1 MKLRRFIIVI
11 VVLSLLLSLA
21 LPIVAYADAPPSGI
35 SRMDN
40 SDSQDSGEIPSEQ
53 GNHGA
58 ELNSAEIEIN
68 SDGNEESDR
77 PSEELKVDQNE
88 STDPAL
94 VEPEHP
100 IQESGEDKVENLEVT
115 DEEEALSTEEASD
128 ATEDMLQSGA
138 EIVAEEENVEK
149 NEPETETNANRTP
162 WFSDV
167 TTLTVLICILS
178 VLITLLS
185 FVLWKMRKRY

>member
-1 MKLRRFIIVI
+1 MKFRRFIIVI

-53 GNHGA
+53 GNQGA

-68 SDGNEESDR
+68 SDGNENNSQISEQGES
-77 PSEELKVDQNE
+77 EQNQ
-88 STDPAL
+88 SADPAL
-94 VEPEHP
+94 VEPGHP
-100 IQESGEDKVENLEVT
+100 IQESSQDKVESPDASG
-115 DEEEALSTEEASD
+115 DEELP
-128 ATEDMLQSGA
+128 QSEGVPD
-138 EIVAEEENVEK
+138 VAENLPQSEPETVMEEKEETE
-149 NEPETETNANRTP
+149 EPETETSTEHTP
-162 WFSDV
+162 WFNNV
-167 TTLTVLICILS
+167 TTLTVIICILS

-185 FVLWKMRKRY
+185 FILWKIRKRY

>member
-1 MKLRRFIIVI
+1 MKFRKFIIVI
-11 VVLSLLLSLA
+11 VVISLLLSFA

-40 SDSQDSGEIPSEQ
+40 SDGQDTEEIPSEQ
-53 GNHGA
+53 GNQGA

-68 SDGNEESDR
+68 SDGSEESDR
-77 PSEELKVDQNE
+77 PSEELKVNQNE

-100 IQESGEDKVENLEVT
+100 IQESAQDRVESPAVSGDEESPQSEGGPDAAENLPQREPETVM
-115 DEEEALSTEEASD
+115 EEKEETE
-128 ATEDMLQSGA
+128 
-138 EIVAEEENVEK
+138 
-149 NEPETETNANRTP
+149 EPETETSTEHTP
-162 WFSDV
+162 WFNNV
-167 TTLTVLICILS
+167 TTLTVIICILS

-185 FVLWKMRKRY
+185 FILWKIRKRY